1 MELKMKI
8 AFTLMFV
15 LGFFILRVI
24 SKSNNNRLKNR
35 LEKSNPKLV
44 EKADGFF
51 SETKQKT
58 LNTIFGIMLFVF
70 LILLWTNQT
79 IIPIK

>member
-51 SETKQKT
+51 LETKQKT
-58 LNTIFGIMLFVF
+58 LNIIFGIMLFVF
-70 LILLWTNQT
+70 LILLWTNQI